1 MVARKSGDNGC
12 REIRWHQRPRN
23 RPNPRNCAGERRR
36 LGYRS
41 ATAASKRAAA
51 AGKSGGRAMEAR
63 KSVDERWTS
72 GGGQEIGWGRAATK
86 GAMGEKEAAM
96 GI

>member
-1 MVARKSGDNGC
+1 
-12 REIRWHQRPRN
+12 
-23 RPNPRNCAGERRR
+23 
-36 LGYRS
+36 
-41 ATAASKRAAA
+41 
-51 AGKSGGRAMEAR
+51 MEAR